1 MATTT
6 APDRTTGTDR
16 ATSRRAS
23 APRPPHRP
31 GGRWGTPVAYIIALV
46 ICGITVAP
54 VIYVILGGFRTT
66 AQINRDPGG
75 FPDPWVFDKYGA
87 VFQDPNFWTQFA
99 NSTIVAVATT
109 AGVVLL
115 GVMAAFVIARYEFV
129 GRTFLFSLFTAGL
142 LFPLTVAVLP
152 LFTMLRSFGLLGNLL
167 AVIGP
172 QIAFALP
179 TTIIILVPFLRAIPA
194 ELEDAALIDGAG
206 RFTFFWRVLL
216 PLSWPGLITVGVLAF
231 VASWNAYLLPLLLL
245 GNPATATLPV
255 GVQYFSTAYSQD
267 TAGVLAFTSI
277 AMLPALLFFTLAQRR
292 IVGGLTG
299 AVKG

>member
-1 MATTT
+1 V
-6 APDRTTGTDR
+6 TDI
-16 ATSRRAS
+16 TLRRARVNW
-23 APRPPHRP
+23 AQPF
-31 GGRWGTPVAYIIALV
+31 VYLIALV
-46 ICGITVAP
+46 VVAITIVP
-54 VIYVILGGFRTT
+54 VVYVILNGFRTT
-66 AQINRDPGG
+66 AQINEAPGSL
-75 FPDPWVFDKYGA
+75 PDPWVFDKYLA
-87 VFQDPNFWTQFA
+87 VFQNPNFWVQVG
-99 NSTIVAVATT
+99 NSSIVALLTT
-109 AGVVLL
+109 AGVVAL
-115 GVMAAFVIARYEFV
+115 GVTAAFVIARYEFR
-129 GRTFLFSLFTAGL
+129 GRTLLYSLFTAGL

-152 LFTMLRSFGLLGNLL
+152 LFTMLRTFGLLGNLS
-167 AVIGP
+167 AVIAP

-194 ELEDAALIDGAG
+194 ELEDAAMIDGAS
-206 RFTFFWRVLL
+206 RFGFFWRVLL

-267 TAGVLAFTSI
+267 TAGVLAFTSV
-277 AMLPALLFFTLAQRR
+277 AMIPALLFFTLAQRR